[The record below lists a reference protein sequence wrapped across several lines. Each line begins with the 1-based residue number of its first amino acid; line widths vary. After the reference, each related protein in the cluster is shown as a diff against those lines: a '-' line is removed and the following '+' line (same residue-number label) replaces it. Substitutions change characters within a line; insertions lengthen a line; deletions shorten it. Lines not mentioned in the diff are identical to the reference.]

1 MGDIEV
7 SETMQKYF
15 DLMEEVLH
23 NEIEIA
29 NRARSQGKDPKPETE
44 IPLAKDLADRVENLI
59 GVEGVA
65 GRIRELE
72 THLSRE
78 EAALAL
84 GKDIAAGNVGN
95 FDTKRE
101 AIESAIRVAVAM
113 LTEGVVAAPIEG
125 IDSVGLGK
133 NDDGT
138 EYIKIYYAGPIR
150 SAGGTAQALSVLV
163 GDYVRRGIG
172 VDRYKPRK
180 EEVERYV
187 EEILLYRRI
196 ATLQYMPSEDEIRLI
211 VDNCPICIDGE
222 PTEQE
227 EVEGYRNLD
236 RIETNRVRGG
246 MALVL
251 AEGLALKAPKV
262 QKHVNKLKID
272 GWEWLDTFISGG
284 SSDEEDKDEKTKVK
298 PKDKY
303 MRDLIAGRPVFS
315 HPSRPGGFRLRYGRS
330 RNTSFAASGINPAG
344 MVIMDN
350 FIVAGTQLKIER
362 PGKAAGMAPVDSIE
376 GPTVRLYNGD
386 VLRIDDEKTAIEL
399 HSQVETIIDLG
410 EILINYGDFL
420 ENNHPLIPASYCM
433 EWWAQEYLK
442 KTGQNAPEN
451 PNQHEVMDICNCYNL
466 PLHPDYTYTW
476 HDIERDELVKLAEFI
491 AENGIK
497 EDQGNRLLLPEG
509 KAKEQGI
516 KTILEKLLVLHRIY
530 DSKITIDNPLP
541 FIHCLGLG
549 KDLKKQWEELPCKD
563 ILECV
568 IKLSGWTVREKA
580 PMRIGARM
588 GRPEKANRRKMS
600 PAPHVLFPI
609 GESGGNTR
617 MLSSAASYK
626 ANNNSKVGEIKIEI
640 GNRICP
646 SCGME
651 THEFR
656 CECGTHTIPKL
667 FCLRCGRAVNKDICP
682 KCKAATSC
690 VTAHNINFKT
700 VYDRAFERLGE
711 RNKLESFKGVKRM
724 MSKHMTPEPL
734 EKGILR
740 AKHDLF
746 TFKDGTVRY
755 DMSDLPL
762 THIRADELGITAEKL
777 LEMGYETDIHGNK
790 LERDD
795 QVVTLKV
802 QDLVVS
808 RGAAEYILQ
817 TTKYIDDLLVKYYGL
832 EPYYKAETIEDII
845 GVMLIGLAPHT
856 SAGVLGRLV
865 GFTKSS
871 VGYAHPF
878 FHAAKRRNCDG
889 DEDCVMLLMDG
900 LINFSHEYLP
910 DKRGGKMDAPLV
922 LTTRIDPSE
931 VDKEAHNI
939 DVCSSYPLEF
949 YETSLNYTNPKELEE
964 IMDLVSSRLGTPVQ
978 FDGFMFTHDTS
989 DIAAG
994 PVKSAYKTLGSM
1006 VEKMD
1011 AQLSLAEK
1019 IRAVDVADVAE
1030 RVLISHFLPDLFG
1043 NLRAFS
1049 RQGTRCVKCGGKFRR
1064 APLTGTCPH
1073 CGGRVILTVHEG
1085 AVKKYLEVS
1094 LKVAKKYN
1102 VSSYTQQRIELIG
1115 YDIESLFKNDKSKQ
1129 MGLADYM

>member
-1 MGDIEV
+1 
-7 SETMQKYF
+7 
-15 DLMEEVLH
+15 
-23 NEIEIA
+23 
-29 NRARSQGKDPKPETE
+29 
-44 IPLAKDLADRVENLI
+44 
-59 GVEGVA
+59 
-65 GRIRELE
+65 
-72 THLSRE
+72 
-78 EAALAL
+78 
-84 GKDIAAGNVGN
+84 
-95 FDTKRE
+95 
-101 AIESAIRVAVAM
+101 
-113 LTEGVVAAPIEG
+113 
-125 IDSVGLGK
+125 
-133 NDDGT
+133 
-138 EYIKIYYAGPIR
+138 
-150 SAGGTAQALSVLV
+150 
-163 GDYVRRGIG
+163 
-172 VDRYKPRK
+172 
-180 EEVERYV
+180 
-187 EEILLYRRI
+187 
-196 ATLQYMPSEDEIRLI
+196 
-211 VDNCPICIDGE
+211 
-222 PTEQE
+222 
-227 EVEGYRNLD
+227 
-236 RIETNRVRGG
+236 
-246 MALVL
+246 
-251 AEGLALKAPKV
+251 
-262 QKHVNKLKID
+262 
-272 GWEWLDTFISGG
+272 
-284 SSDEEDKDEKTKVK
+284 
-298 PKDKY
+298 
-303 MRDLIAGRPVFS
+303 
-315 HPSRPGGFRLRYGRS
+315 
-330 RNTSFAASGINPAG
+330 

-399 HSQVETIIDLG
+399 HSQVETIIDIG

-420 ENNHPLIPASYCM
+420 ENNHPLIPASYCV

-442 KTGQNAPEN
+442 KTGQHAPEN
-451 PNQHEVMDICNCYNL
+451 PNQHEVMDICNNYNL
-466 PLHPDYTYTW
+466 PLHPNYICTW
-476 HDIERDELVKLAEFI
+476 HDIDRDEFVKLAEFI
-491 AENGIK
+491 AQYGIK
-497 EDQGNRLLLPEG
+497 KDRGNKLLLPEE
-509 KAKEQGI
+509 KTKEQGI
-516 KTILEKLLVLHRIY
+516 KTILEKLLVLHRVC
-530 DSKITIDNPLP
+530 DEKITIENPLP
-541 FIHCLGLG
+541 FIQCLGLG
-549 KDLKKQWEELPCKD
+549 EDLKKQWEELPCED
-563 ILECV
+563 VLECV
-568 IKLSGWTVREKA
+568 NKLSGWTVREKA

-617 MLSSAASYK
+617 MLSNAASYK
-626 ANNNSKVGEIKIEI
+626 ANNNSKVGEINIEI

-667 FCLRCGRAVNKDICP
+667 FCPRCGRAVNKDICP
-682 KCKAATSC
+682 KCKATTSC

-700 VYDRAFERLGE
+700 IYDRAFERLGE

-762 THIRADELGITAEKL
+762 THIRADELGTTAEKL
-777 LEMGYETDIHGNK
+777 RELGYETDIHGNR

-795 QVVTLKV
+795 QIVTLKV

-832 EPYYKAETIEDII
+832 EPHYKAETIEDII

-865 GFTKSS
+865 GFTKAS

-949 YETSLNYTNPKELEE
+949 YENTLNYTNPKELEDT
-964 IMDLVSSRLGTPVQ
+964 IDLVSSRLGTQ
-978 FDGFMFTHDTS
+978 AQYDGFMFTHDTS
-989 DIAAG
+989 DIAGG